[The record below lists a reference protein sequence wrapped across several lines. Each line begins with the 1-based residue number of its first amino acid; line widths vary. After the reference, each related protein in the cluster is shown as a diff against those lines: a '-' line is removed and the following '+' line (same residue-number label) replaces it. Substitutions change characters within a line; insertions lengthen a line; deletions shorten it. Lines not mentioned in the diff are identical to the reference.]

1 LFTTGFASPD
11 AGEQPLMDVDAL
23 RKPYR
28 RRELAERV
36 RATLDDRLRMVRETA

>member
-1 LFTTGFASPD
+1 MD
-11 AGEQPLMDVDAL
+11 AGAL

-36 RATLDDRLRMVRETA
+36 RATLSSRRSGSGLKAAVLPSASGRALF